1 MIDAHSYLMSIQECQ
16 QRIDL
21 KVQQVQDLRAQIE
34 SISAPLDKEQVS
46 HTRNV
51 AVMADTIATIVDMQK
66 EIDQQ
71 TNDLMIAKRKA
82 LCFLHVKAAVFGCV
96 DILGQYC
103 NVIQHSNG
111 ISLLCRKLYWFCFCS
126 RNKAVH
132 DRAEKNY
139 KGQKAT

>member
-82 LCFLHVKAAVFGCV
+82 LRLLDLLKPESEV
-96 DILGQYC
+96 ILIKRYFENK
-103 NVIQHSNG
+103 NVIELGKILFVTRRQAQ
-111 ISLLCRKLYWFCFCS
+111 RKLTEAIAAFQNILDQQS
-126 RNKAVH
+126 EENL
-132 DRAEKNY
+132 
-139 KGQKAT
+139 